1 MSPRPLNP
9 VDSCGFGISVNVDD
23 NLMVT
28 ADTLAY
34 GRVLSPN
41 AAYLFKRYGGK
52 WVEFKTLSVETSR
65 ISTKK
70 CIVVDGVS
78 IAGDTVAVKASF
90 PIEIPPPFTE
100 ACHIYLYKYD
110 QENDSV
116 ISPPDI
122 LTGKRCGL
130 MSLGENHLV
139 HSADSGVLVY
149 HRQDMNQPFELLQ
162 YFNSLD
168 YGEGFGGA
176 SAMDKGIS
184 VAGGF

>member
-1 MSPRPLNP
+1 
-9 VDSCGFGISVNVDD
+9 
-23 NLMVT
+23 
-28 ADTLAY
+28 
-34 GRVLSPN
+34 
-41 AAYLFKRYGGK
+41 
-52 WVEFKTLSVETSR
+52 
-65 ISTKK
+65 
-70 CIVVDGVS
+70 
-78 IAGDTVAVKASF
+78 
-90 PIEIPPPFTE
+90 
-100 ACHIYLYKYD
+100 
-110 QENDSV
+110 
-116 ISPPDI
+116 
-122 LTGKRCGL
+122 